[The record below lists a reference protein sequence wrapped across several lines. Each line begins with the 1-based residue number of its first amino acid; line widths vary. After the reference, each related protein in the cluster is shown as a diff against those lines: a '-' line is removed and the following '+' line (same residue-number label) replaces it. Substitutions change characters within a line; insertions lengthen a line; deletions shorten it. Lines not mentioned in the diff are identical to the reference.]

1 MTNRSSR
8 RRGVAIRVF
17 HSGIALC
24 LLLFLMLC
32 GVALLLNAK
41 TKDKD
46 QDIQWLTSEE
56 AFDPS
61 RNGAG
66 PAPDSIKKVAFDASY
81 EEVFHAASMAVTQAM
96 WEIDK
101 QDKAAGVLFAHRVV
115 NEPITKY
122 YPVVNKK
129 CGVQLYASLCLPKV
143 HKYFYRVK
151 TNELSAKQTE
161 VVLESK
167 LQGYCD
173 LHCTAPFGL
182 AGRPWCNEYK
192 QSCGELRAGI
202 SLKANDQPEISQ
214 FVVLLRNNLIA
225 AGGQ

>member
-1 MTNRSSR
+1 MISSSSWRPDVGVRKFRS
-8 RRGVAIRVF
+8 AT
-17 HSGIALC
+17 ALC

-32 GVALLLNAK
+32 SVALLLNAK
-41 TKDKD
+41 AKDKD
-46 QDIQWLTSEE
+46 DVQWMTSEE

-61 RNGAG
+61 HNGN
-66 PAPDSIKKVAFDASY
+66 APDSCSIKKVVIDASY

-129 CGVQLYASLCLPKV
+129 CGVQLYASLCLPKE
-143 HKYFYRVK
+143 HQYFYRVK

-161 VVLESK
+161 VVVESK

>member
-1 MTNRSSR
+1 MTDSSSWR
-8 RRGVAIRVF
+8 PGVGIRVF
-17 HSGIALC
+17 RSGIALC

-41 TKDKD
+41 TKDE
-46 QDIQWLTSEE
+46 DIEWMTSEQ

-61 RNGAG
+61 HNGNA
-66 PAPDSIKKVAFDASY
+66 PDPDSIKKVVFDASY
-81 EEVFHAASMAVTQAM
+81 EEVFRAASISVAQAM

-115 NEPITKY
+115 SEPITKN
-122 YPVVNKK
+122 YPSVNNR
-129 CGVQLYASLCLPKV
+129 CTNELYAKLCLPKE

-161 VVLESK
+161 VVVESK

>member
-1 MTNRSSR
+1 MTNSSLWRPGVRIREFRS
-8 RRGVAIRVF
+8 A
-17 HSGIALC
+17 IALC

-41 TKDKD
+41 TKDE
-46 QDIQWLTSEE
+46 DIEWLTSEQ

-61 RNGAG
+61 HNGN
-66 PAPDSIKKVAFDASY
+66 APDPDVIKKVVFDASY
-81 EEVFHAASMAVTQAM
+81 EEVFHAASNAVTQAM

-173 LHCTAPFGL
+173 LHCSAPFGL